1 MLNNDNSNLN
11 DQELPEL
18 DTQDARF
25 SLQKDLSI
33 IKRKYKSAEKRVGH
47 ISNALAKKLS
57 KTGRKLSSKN
67 KSIMVQIFQTAS
79 GEKQKNFQR
88 DLLKVVSTNADLAKL
103 LGAYR
108 NFIFDNTTVVK
119 LDDIHTEDEVVIDG
133 LRYVPNTKIED
144 EIINQITTVLVQKKF
159 NSPPYT
165 QMLYDQFKNERK
177 TKINQKEG
185 QANGETV
192 RVNFYKNENQYI
204 EGLLFKASA
213 VYNNNKGKLKVAVQ
227 KSQAKVGEN
236 GTEST
241 DSAPNKKDEGAITP
255 RTKTIEEKAKE
266 NYLNMLTE
274 YERNYWQER

>member
-18 DTQDARF
+18 DTQDTRF
-25 SLQKDLSI
+25 SLQKDLNV
-33 IKRKYKSAEKRVGH
+33 IKRKYKGAKKRVGH

-57 KTGRKLSSKN
+57 KNGRKLSSKN

-144 EIINQITTVLVQKKF
+144 EIINQITAVLAQKKF

-227 KSQAKVGEN
+227 KSQAKAGEN

-241 DSAPNKKDEGAITP
+241 DSAPNKKDGGAITP

-274 YERNYWQER
+274 YERNYWHER

>member
-18 DTQDARF
+18 DTQDTRF
-25 SLQKDLSI
+25 SLQKDLNV
-33 IKRKYKSAEKRVGH
+33 IKRKHKGAKKIVSH

-57 KTGRKLSSKN
+57 KNGRKLSSKN

-227 KSQAKVGEN
+227 KSQAKAGEN

-241 DSAPNKKDEGAITP
+241 DSAPNKKDEGVSTP

>member
-1 MLNNDNSNLN
+1 
-11 DQELPEL
+11 
-18 DTQDARF
+18 
-25 SLQKDLSI
+25 
-33 IKRKYKSAEKRVGH
+33 
-47 ISNALAKKLS
+47 
-57 KTGRKLSSKN
+57 
-67 KSIMVQIFQTAS
+67 
-79 GEKQKNFQR
+79 
-88 DLLKVVSTNADLAKL
+88 
-103 LGAYR
+103 
-108 NFIFDNTTVVK
+108 
-119 LDDIHTEDEVVIDG
+119 
-133 LRYVPNTKIED
+133 
-144 EIINQITTVLVQKKF
+144 
-159 NSPPYT
+159 
-165 QMLYDQFKNERK
+165 MLYDQFKNERK

-227 KSQAKVGEN
+227 KSQAKAGEN

-241 DSAPNKKDEGAITP
+241 DSAPNKKDEGVVTP

>member
-18 DTQDARF
+18 DTQDTRF
-25 SLQKDLSI
+25 SLQKDLNV
-33 IKRKYKSAEKRVGH
+33 IKRKYKGAKKRVSH

-57 KTGRKLSSKN
+57 KNGRKLSSKN

-227 KSQAKVGEN
+227 KSQAKAGEN

-241 DSAPNKKDEGAITP
+241 DSAPNKKDEGVSTP

>member
-1 MLNNDNSNLN
+1 MSNNENSNLN

-18 DTQDARF
+18 DSQDARF
-25 SLQKDLSI
+25 SLQKDLNI

-47 ISNALAKKLS
+47 ISNALVKKLS

-144 EIINQITTVLVQKKF
+144 EIINQITTVLAQKKF

-213 VYNNNKGKLKVAVQ
+213 VYNNNKGKIKVAVQ
-227 KSQAKVGEN
+227 KSQAKAEEN
-236 GTEST
+236 GTEPT
-241 DSAPNKKDEGAITP
+241 DSAPNKKDGGAITP

-266 NYLNMLTE
+266 NCLNMLTE

>member
-1 MLNNDNSNLN
+1 MLNNDNSNIN
-11 DQELPEL
+11 DQELSET

-25 SLQKDLSI
+25 LLQKDLNI
-33 IKRKYKSAEKRVGH
+33 IKRKYKSAKKRVSH
-47 ISNALAKKLS
+47 ISNALAKNLS
-57 KTGRKLSSKN
+57 KNGRRLSSKN

-88 DLLKVVSTNADLAKL
+88 DLLKVVSTNTDLANL

-119 LDDIHTEDEVVIDG
+119 LGDIHTKDEVVIDG

-144 EIINQITTVLVQKKF
+144 EIINQITTVLAQKKF
-159 NSPPYT
+159 NSPPNT
-165 QMLYDQFKNERK
+165 QMFYDQFKNERK

-192 RVNFYKNENQYI
+192 RVYFYKNENQYI

-213 VYNNNKGKLKVAVQ
+213 VYNNNKGKIKVAVQ
-227 KSQAKVGEN
+227 KSQAKAEEMSVD
-236 GTEST
+236 ST
-241 DSAPNKKDEGAITP
+241 DSAPNKEDNGVITP

-266 NYLNMLTE
+266 NCLNMLTD
-274 YERNYWQER
+274 YEKNYWQER